1 MASTIRIKRSEVAG
15 NPTTLAAGELAYSG
29 LPYNGSNGGD
39 RLYIGLGVETG
50 GDAAN
55 HLIIGGKYYTDLLG
69 GASNIKGTLTA
80 NSAILVDANKKID
93 NLIIDNID
101 INGNTIS
108 TTNTN
113 GNLVLSPNG
122 SGVVD
127 VDTSKITNVVD
138 PTSAQD
144 AATKKYVDD
153 QFAGAAHIFSIAG
166 DVGTAD
172 SIDGQQTVT
181 FAGDSDI
188 LTTITNNTVTFTHR
202 ASNVVA
208 GTYGSQSAIPVFRV
222 NTNGHLDSA
231 GTVPIATTLNLSTDS
246 GTASVSILTQTL
258 TLAAGEGINTSAAGQ
273 TITIAG
279 EDATISNKGIASF
292 ADSDFVVTAG
302 AVRQKIATTTTR
314 GTASFATADFNVS
327 AGGAVELKDT
337 VLRAITTDTGA
348 LTIATHGVSILGGE
362 GIDVTHASS
371 TITIAGENASSAN
384 RGVASFDATDFTVT
398 TGNVVA
404 NPIFIGTTRLDLGE
418 TDSSLAGLSSIEVGD
433 VRITSNVISSRSTG
447 TLFIDPNPVGDSA
460 GGYAG
465 ELVIRGNL
473 TVQGTTTTINS
484 TTVSVNDKNI
494 VLADSAANAAAADG
508 AGITIGGAI
517 YSGTKATI
525 LYDGASDRWDFNKP
539 IDIGFASLDSA
550 MFFNGVS
557 LREVLQ
563 DHLYND
569 FFVAGE
575 GIDLTYIDGSNTL
588 TIAAELATY
597 TNPGVAN
604 FDSDQFTVT
613 SGFVTISNIDGGIY

>member
-39 RLYIGLGVETG
+39 RLYIGIGTETG

-55 HLIIGGKYYTDLLG
+55 HFIIGGKYYTDLLG
-69 GASNIKGTLTA
+69 GASNIQGTLTA

-93 NLIIDNID
+93 NLKVDNLD
-101 INGNTIS
+101 LNGNTIS
-108 TTNTN
+108 TTNAN
-113 GNLVLSPNG
+113 GNLVLDPNG

-127 VDTSKITNVVD
+127 VSTSKITNVVD

-153 QFAGAAHIFSIAG
+153 QFAGGAHVFSIAG

-172 SIDGQQTVT
+172 SIDGQETLT

-188 LTTITNNTVTFTHR
+188 LTTITANTVTFTHR
-202 ASNVVA
+202 PSSVIA

-222 NTNGHLDSA
+222 NSNGHLDSA

-246 GTASVSILTQTL
+246 GTASISILTQTL
-258 TLAAGEGINTSAAGQ
+258 TIAAGEGINTSAAGQ
-273 TITIAG
+273 TVTISA
-279 EDATISNKGIASF
+279 EDATSGNKGVASF
-292 ADSDFVVTAG
+292 NSTNFTVTAG
-302 AVRQKIATTTTR
+302 DVVANDLT
-314 GTASFATADFNVS
+314 F
-327 AGGAVELKDT
+327 
-337 VLRAITTDTGA
+337 TTDTGSVA
-348 LTIATHGVSILGGE
+348 ISNGESMSILGTDAQ
-362 GIDVTHASS
+362 GIDITAAAT
-371 TITIAGENASSAN
+371 TITVTAKDATSAQK
-384 RGVASFDATDFTVT
+384 GVSSFDATDFTVT
-398 TGNVVA
+398 SGNVVA
-404 NPIFIGTTRLDLGE
+404 NPIYLGTTRLDLGE
-418 TDSSLAGLSSIEVGD
+418 TDSNLAGLNSIEVGD

-447 TLFIDPNPVGDSA
+447 TLYIDPNPVGDSA

-465 ELVIRGNL
+465 ELVVRGNL
-473 TVQGTTTTINS
+473 TVQGVTTTINS
-484 TTVSVNDKNI
+484 TTVSVNDKNL
-494 VLADSAANAAAADG
+494 VLADDAANSTAADG
-508 AGITIGGAI
+508 AGLTIGGDG

-575 GIDLTYIDGSNTL
+575 GIDLSYVDNSNTL
-588 TIAAELATY
+588 TIAAEIATY
-597 TNPGVAN
+597 TNLGVAS

>member
-1 MASTIRIKRSEVAG
+1 MASTIRIKRSEVSG

-108 TTNTN
+108 TTNSN

-122 SGVVD
+122 SGVID

-153 QFAGAAHIFSIAG
+153 QFAGGAFILSIAG

-172 SIDGQQTVT
+172 SINGQQTIT

-188 LTTITNNTVTFTHR
+188 RTTITNNTVTFTHR
-202 ASNVVA
+202 TSNVVA
-208 GTYGSQSAIPVFRV
+208 GTYGSQSAIPVFTV
-222 NTNGHLDSA
+222 NSNGHIDSA

-246 GTASVSILTQTL
+246 GSASVNLLTQTL

-273 TITIAG
+273 TITISA
-279 EDATISNKGIASF
+279 EDATSGNKGIASF
-292 ADSDFVVTAG
+292 NSTNFTVTAG
-302 AVRQKIATTTTR
+302 DVVANDLT
-314 GTASFATADFNVS
+314 F
-327 AGGAVELKDT
+327 
-337 VLRAITTDTGA
+337 TTDTGSV
-348 LTIATHGVSILGGE
+348 TIANGESMSILGTDAQ
-362 GIDVTHASS
+362 GIDITAAAT
-371 TITIAGENASSAN
+371 TITVTAKDATSAQK
-384 RGVASFDATDFTVT
+384 GVSSFDVTDFTVT
-398 TGNVVA
+398 SGNVVA
-404 NPIFIGTTRLDLGE
+404 NPIYLGTTRLDLGE
-418 TDSSLAGLSSIEVGD
+418 ADSDLVGLNSIEVGD

-447 TLFIDPNPVGDSA
+447 ALYIDPNPVGDSA
-460 GGYAG
+460 GGFAG

-473 TVQGTTTTINS
+473 TVQGTTTTVNS
-484 TTVSVNDKNI
+484 TTVTVNDKNL
-494 VLADSAANAAAADG
+494 VLADEAADATAADG
-508 AGITIGGAI
+508 AGLTIGGVG
-517 YSGTKATI
+517 YSGTRATI
-525 LYDGASDRWDFNKP
+525 LYDGASDRWDFNKAIELP
-539 IDIGFASLDSA
+539 DDINGTNTIY
-550 MFFNGVS
+550 FNGVKIA
-557 LREVLQ
+557 EAIE
-563 DHLYND
+563 DHLVTN
-569 FFVAGE
+569 FFLPGE
-575 GIDLTYIDGSNTL
+575 GIDLTYVDGSNTL

>member
-1 MASTIRIKRSEVAG
+1 MPSTIRIKRSEVSG

-108 TTNTN
+108 TTNSN

-122 SGVVD
+122 SGVID
-127 VDTSKITNVVD
+127 VDTSKITNVVN
-138 PTSAQD
+138 PTSPQD

-153 QFAGAAHIFSIAG
+153 QFAGGAFILSIAG

-172 SIDGQQTVT
+172 SINGQQTIT

-188 LTTITNNTVTFTHR
+188 RTTITNNTVTFTHR
-202 ASNVVA
+202 TSNVVA
-208 GTYGSQSAIPVFRV
+208 GTYGSQSAIPVFTV
-222 NTNGHLDSA
+222 NSNGHIDSA

-246 GTASVSILTQTL
+246 GSASVNLLTQTL

-273 TITIAG
+273 TITISA
-279 EDATISNKGIASF
+279 EDATSGNKGIASF
-292 ADSDFVVTAG
+292 NSTNFTVTAG
-302 AVRQKIATTTTR
+302 DVVANDLT
-314 GTASFATADFNVS
+314 F
-327 AGGAVELKDT
+327 
-337 VLRAITTDTGA
+337 TTDTGSV
-348 LTIATHGVSILGGE
+348 TIANGESMSILGTDAQ
-362 GIDVTHASS
+362 GIDITAAAT
-371 TITIAGENASSAN
+371 TITVTAKDATSAQK
-384 RGVASFDATDFTVT
+384 GVSSFDVTDFTVT
-398 TGNVVA
+398 SGNVVA
-404 NPIFIGTTRLDLGE
+404 NPIYLGTTRLDLGE
-418 TDSSLAGLSSIEVGD
+418 TDSNLAGLNSIEVGD

-460 GGYAG
+460 GGFGG
-465 ELVIRGNL
+465 ELVVRGNL

-484 TTVSVNDKNI
+484 TTISLNDRNI
-494 VLADSAANAAAADG
+494 VLADSAVNAAAADG
-508 AGITIGGAI
+508 AGLTVGGAL

-525 LYDGASDRWDFNKP
+525 LYDGSTDRWDFNKP
-539 IDIGFASLDSA
+539 IEIGFASLDSA
-550 MFFNGVS
+550 IVLNGIG
-557 LREVLQ
+557 LREVIE
-563 DHLYND
+563 DHLVNN

-575 GIDLTYIDGSNTL
+575 GIDLTYVDGSNSL
-588 TIAAELATY
+588 TVAAELATY
-597 TNPGVAN
+597 TNPGAAN

>member
-122 SGVVD
+122 SGVID

-153 QFAGAAHIFSIAG
+153 EFAGAAHIFSIAG

-172 SIDGQQTVT
+172 SIDGQQTVS
-181 FAGDSDI
+181 FLGDSDI

-202 ASNVVA
+202 TSSVVA

-222 NTNGHLDSA
+222 NTNGHIDSA
-231 GTVPIATTLNLSTDS
+231 GTVPIATTLNLSTES

-258 TLAAGEGINTSAAGQ
+258 TLAAGEGINTSAVGQ

-279 EDATISNKGIASF
+279 EDASSANKGI
-292 ADSDFVVTAG
+292 
-302 AVRQKIATTTTR
+302 
-314 GTASFATADFNVS
+314 
-327 AGGAVELKDT
+327 
-337 VLRAITTDTGA
+337 
-348 LTIATHGVSILGGE
+348 
-362 GIDVTHASS
+362 
-371 TITIAGENASSAN
+371 
-384 RGVASFDATDFTVT
+384 ASFDATDFTVT
-398 TGNVVA
+398 SGNVVA
-404 NPIFIGTTRLDLGE
+404 NPIYLGTTRLDLGE
-418 TDSSLAGLSSIEVGD
+418 TDSNLAGLNSIEVGD

-447 TLFIDPNPVGDSA
+447 ALYIDPNPVGDSA

-484 TTVSVNDKNI
+484 TIVSVNDKNI

-508 AGITIGGAI
+508 AGITIGGGI

>member
-108 TTNTN
+108 TTNAN

-122 SGVVD
+122 SGVID
-127 VDTSKITNVVD
+127 VDTSKITNIVD

-172 SIDGQQTVT
+172 SIDGQQTVS
-181 FAGDSDI
+181 FLGDSDI
-188 LTTITNNTVTFTHR
+188 RTTITNNTVTFTHR

-208 GTYGSQSAIPVFRV
+208 GTYGSQSAIPVFTV
-222 NTNGHLDSA
+222 NSNGHLDSA

-273 TITIAG
+273 TITISA
-279 EDATISNKGIASF
+279 EDATSGNKGVASF
-292 ADSDFVVTAG
+292 NSTNFTVTAG
-302 AVRQKIATTTTR
+302 
-314 GTASFATADFNVS
+314 NVV
-327 AGGAVELKDT
+327 ANDLT
-337 VLRAITTDTGA
+337 FTTDTGSV
-348 LTIATHGVSILGGE
+348 TIANGESMSILGTDAQ
-362 GIDVTHASS
+362 GIDITAAAT
-371 TITIAGENASSAN
+371 TITVTAKDATSAQK
-384 RGVASFDATDFTVT
+384 GVASFDATDFTVT
-398 TGNVVA
+398 SGNVVA
-404 NPIFIGTTRLDLGE
+404 NPIYLGTTRLDLGE
-418 TDSSLAGLSSIEVGD
+418 TDSNLAGLNSIEVGD
-433 VRITSNVISSRSTG
+433 VRITSNVISSRATG
-447 TLFIDPNPVGDSA
+447 TLYIDPNPVGDSA

-465 ELVIRGNL
+465 ELVVRGNL
-473 TVQGTTTTINS
+473 TVQGVTTTINS
-484 TTVSVNDKNI
+484 TTVSVNDKNL
-494 VLADSAANAAAADG
+494 VLADDAANSTAADG
-508 AGITIGGAI
+508 AGLTIGGDG

-525 LYDGASDRWDFNKP
+525 LYDGAYDRWDFNKP
-539 IDIGFASLDSA
+539 IDLGFASLDSA

-575 GIDLTYIDGSNTL
+575 GIDLTYVDNSNTL
-588 TIAAELATY
+588 TIAAEIATY